1 MAETELE
8 TLSHSNANPTSYR
21 LYIPMPFKKKNHT
34 FWIVT
39 DRTSMILAQSREIL
53 AMRRAGE
60 KKRKKKSDG
69 LSEHK
74 STTQD

>member
-1 MAETELE
+1 M
-8 TLSHSNANPTSYR
+8 
-21 LYIPMPFKKKNHT
+21 
-34 FWIVT
+34 T

>member
-21 LYIPMPFKKKNHT
+21 LYIPMPFKKKKNHT

-53 AMRRAGE
+53 AMHRAGE
-60 KKRKKKSDG
+60 KKRKKKVMV
-69 LSEHK
+69 
-74 STTQD
+74 